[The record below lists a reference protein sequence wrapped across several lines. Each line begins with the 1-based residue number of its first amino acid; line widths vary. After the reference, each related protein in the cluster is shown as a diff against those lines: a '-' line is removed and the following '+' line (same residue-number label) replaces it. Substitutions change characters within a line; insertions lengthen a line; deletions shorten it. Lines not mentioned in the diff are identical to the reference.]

1 MPNSNPKQTD
11 GMLLV
16 LDRQNARGLKHW
28 ADELTKRNM
37 PACIAIGKVMAEQYG
52 SLISEI
58 SGRGFEFCG
67 IYNEKPFWNEPYN
80 FQYEEIRIMKD
91 KIESRTGKPMRL
103 FGSKYF
109 AYDENTL
116 KAAEALGL
124 KFIFARGT
132 AGTQAVIYKPE
143 EYDVQ
148 ILSVSNV
155 PASMTEMG
163 TGSLCDESLWSRGE
177 SPEGFKGILFSL
189 KEERIIMVAQTHL
202 SGVKL
207 HWWNAY
213 QDFLNAN
220 LVNWNS
226 LDEFTSNPVVL
237 PNARIPINAEVK
249 YMEPNPRIPLEQ
261 EPDYPFEI

>member
-1 MPNSNPKQTD
+1 MPNSNTKKTE
-11 GMLLV
+11 GMLLII
-16 LDRQNARGLKHW
+16 DHQNARGLKHW

-37 PACIAIGKVMAEQYG
+37 PACVAIAKVMADQYG
-52 SLISEI
+52 SLIEEI
-58 SGRGFEFCG
+58 SGRGFEVCG
-67 IYNEKPFWNEPYN
+67 MYNERPFWNEPYK
-80 FQYEEIRIMKD
+80 FQYEEMRIVKD
-91 KIESRTGKPMRL
+91 KIESRTGKPMRV

-116 KAAEALGL
+116 KAAEVLGL
-124 KFIFARGT
+124 KYIFARGP
-132 AGTQAVIYKPE
+132 AGTKAVLYKPE
-143 EYDVQ
+143 EYDVK
-148 ILSVSNV
+148 IIAVSNV
-155 PASMTEMG
+155 PANLLEMG

-177 SPEGFKGILFSL
+177 SPEGFKGILFSI

-220 LVNWNS
+220 VVNWNS
-226 LDEFTSNPVVL
+226 LDEFTSNPLVL
-237 PNARIPINAEVK
+237 PNSQIPINTEVK

-261 EPDYPFEI
+261 ELDYPFEV